1 MVGVKPRAAVSAEIR
16 PLLPS
21 GFPACQARTDQMH
34 REILDGK
41 SFVAD
46 MRHASSVEFL
56 VLQVDDLMAY
66 LADQV
71 MVTVNLPVETR
82 RRTGVVKSADNSH
95 IRQRIENA
103 IDRCPRNSRN
113 TVLHHLQD
121 LIRRR
126 VIVSLKNCLEHD
138 TTLHCKGHALASAQP
153 LELPQSLSGLI
164 GLHVHKA

>member
-1 MVGVKPRAAVSAEIR
+1 ML
-16 PLLPS
+16 LLPFFCDS
-21 GFPACQARTDQMH
+21 PACGTCPDQMH
-34 REILDGK
+34 GEVLDVEPL
-41 SFVAD
+41 VAD
-46 MRHASSVEFL
+46 MRHTSSVEL
-56 VLQVDDLMAY
+56 PVLQVDNLMAY
-66 LADQV
+66 PSDQV
-71 MVTVNLPVETR
+71 MVTVDLPVETR
-82 RRTGVVKSADNSH
+82 RRAGVVKSANNSH

-113 TVLHHLQD
+113 TILHHLQD

-138 TTLHCKGHALASAQP
+138 TTLYGKGHALASAQL